1 MRYSRIQKLSWGT
14 KKATVRFRND
24 YQLLTLETAMIWTTF
39 STMIFLWL
47 SIIASYAFGGFAYL
61 FLVVLTL
68 VILVKAIQNEIL
80 QPEYCP
86 PQSIR

>member
-1 MRYSRIQKLSWGT
+1 
-14 KKATVRFRND
+14 
-24 YQLLTLETAMIWTTF
+24 MIWTTF

-47 SIIASYAFGGFAYL
+47 SIVASYAFGGFAYL

-68 VILVKAIQNEIL
+68 AILVKAIQNAIQ

-86 PQSIR
+86 SQSIR